1 MPSRSP
7 NANRPVGAH
16 GVATETWGLVGPVW
30 PKLSTTTWRSNA
42 VKPHYA
48 RQFCVAARS
57 SRPLPQHRSKLMYA
71 TYTESLNSRV
81 PNKPCFGRSF
91 SLLACLKASR
101 RSLNWQFIRDI
112 PDVRDVFLE
121 RHTSEVGVLRAFRS
135 VVLRAAHL
143 TLKQTLG
150 DHRMAPIHARRLRL
164 VSWRSSAFSS
174 NHFGRER

>member
-1 MPSRSP
+1 
-7 NANRPVGAH
+7 
-16 GVATETWGLVGPVW
+16 
-30 PKLSTTTWRSNA
+30 
-42 VKPHYA
+42 
-48 RQFCVAARS
+48 
-57 SRPLPQHRSKLMYA
+57 MYA
-71 TYTESLNSRV
+71 TYTESLNRRL

-150 DHRMAPIHARRLRL
+150 DHRMPPIHARRLRL
-164 VSWRSSAFSS
+164 RKLATFSLFLESFQTGAVSDNA
-174 NHFGRER
+174 

>member
-16 GVATETWGLVGPVW
+16 GVATDLWACWSSLAESCQLRHRGIMP
-30 PKLSTTTWRSNA
+30 SNLA
-42 VKPHYA
+42 AHHSYL
-48 RQFCVAARS
+48 AARS
-57 SRPLPQHRSKLMYA
+57 SRPLPQHRSKLMCA
-71 TYTESLNSRV
+71 TYTETLIRRG
-81 PNKPCFGRSF
+81 PNEPCFNRSF

-101 RSLNWQFIRDI
+101 RSLNWQSIRDI

-121 RHTSEVGVLRAFRS
+121 RHASEVGVLRAFRS

-150 DHRMAPIHARRLRL
+150 DHRISPIHARRLRL
-164 VSWRSSAFSS
+164 ASWGSSAFSS
-174 NHFGRER
+174 NHFRRER